1 MGRRNETI
9 GTADRIQAVRVY
21 TLSEWSRL
29 LTVLTDPKFTGSVG
43 IEISAK
49 AGRPG
54 DPKVTVTHYG
64 VQ

>member
-1 MGRRNETI
+1 MS
-9 GTADRIQAVRVY
+9 TADRIQAIRVH

-29 LTVLTDPKFTGSVG
+29 LALLTDPKFTGSVG